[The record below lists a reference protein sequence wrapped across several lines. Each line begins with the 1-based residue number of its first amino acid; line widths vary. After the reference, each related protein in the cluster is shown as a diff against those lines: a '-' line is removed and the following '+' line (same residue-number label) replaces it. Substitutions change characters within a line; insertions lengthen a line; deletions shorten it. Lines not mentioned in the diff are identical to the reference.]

1 MIQPR
6 PKSVIL
12 SGASQSHRE
21 AQSKDPDFARSN
33 SATRTF
39 PTTTFIALILLAT
52 AAHAQSG
59 VLLPADAEQPDPA
72 VLSLEEM
79 TVHIVIDNSD
89 ARVYVTQIFANHG
102 KAIQEGTYIFALP
115 TGSTVSDFATWD
127 GPVRIPAVIL
137 ERKRAAEIYAEAR
150 AQAIDPGLL
159 EAGQRDG
166 SDPKADSTFTAKI
179 APIPGYGTQRLELEY
194 HQRLTV
200 DRLLQSFVFPF
211 RPTQFRQ
218 QTAAHLHI
226 SFELHSANPLTSAQ
240 LISQAFALHLT
251 QQDAHTVL
259 GAWDGTNV
267 ALDQDL
273 GITWKLDPAAAN
285 TLLLST
291 FRTPHAPL
299 PSPDTTTDVSSR
311 PERSGVE
318 RPAAGTTSEP
328 GFFLAQTLLAPPAS
342 APAQP
347 TPPRNVVLLL
357 DTSLSMQWDKLERSY
372 AALEVVL
379 LSLQPADTFSL
390 LLFNQDVSSFQPA
403 PTAATPQNIPQA
415 LAFVKASRLRGGTD
429 LGKALAAALAQ
440 ATVPNTSIYLFSD
453 GNSDRGTTVLTR
465 KIAANYTQQWQQ
477 STHPRL
483 NIFAV
488 GDDAN
493 LPLLRLLAQ
502 NGDQHDGLLEN
513 VLASEPLQPKL
524 GIFLAYSASHP
535 VSGLHLEIAPAAA
548 IHTIYPLDDSVYP
561 GSIAAWVGDYLA
573 PTQHIA
579 FTARD
584 NNQLNATATIDLPAE
599 SLDHPQ
605 LPRLWAQA
613 RVNALV
619 DQIARDGETRAAIDE
634 IIALSRRYKFVTPYT
649 SFLAVPR
656 ALLRPRIIRPG
667 DPVLRVHTDPSIVS
681 VIALFPF
688 GLEKPLRHLA
698 SEDST
703 KGSEA
708 DHLWETRFLAPA
720 DMQDGTYTV
729 RLILRDARGNT
740 YAEQKTFVI
749 ASTPPSVRIT
759 LDRTRFHPGDVV
771 RIHAGATAATRTL
784 TAHLQGSGPA
794 AVAFAVADLRWNS
807 AAAASLG
814 DLRIPATLAPGSY
827 TLSVTAEDIAHNV
840 GSQEVR
846 IDVLP

>member
-1 MIQPR
+1 MKR
-6 PKSVIL
+6 
-12 SGASQSHRE
+12 
-21 AQSKDPDFARSN
+21 
-33 SATRTF
+33 
-39 PTTTFIALILLAT
+39 LLALGFT
-52 AAHAQSG
+52 LCLTLAAHAQSG
-59 VLLPADAEQPDPA
+59 VLLPADADQPNPA

-79 TVHIVIDNSD
+79 NVEIVIDNGD
-89 ARVYVTQIFANHG
+89 ARVRVTQIFANHG

-115 TGSTVSDFATWD
+115 SGSTVSDFATWD
-127 GPVRIPAVIL
+127 GPVRIPAVVL
-137 ERKRAAEIYAEAR
+137 ERKRAGDLYAEAR
-150 AQAIDPGLL
+150 AQAIDPGVL
-159 EAGQRDG
+159 EAGERDG
-166 SDPKADSTFTAKI
+166 SDPKEDSTFTAKI
-179 APIPGYGTQRLELEY
+179 APIPAYGTKRLELEY
-194 HQRLTV
+194 HLRLNV
-200 DRLLQSFVFPF
+200 DQFAQGFVLPLV
-211 RPTQFRQ
+211 PTAYAA
-218 QTAAHLHI
+218 QTAAHLRLR
-226 SFELHSANPLTSAQ
+226 FELHSSLPLNDLQLTSK
-240 LISQAFALHLT
+240 SYPLHFS

-259 GAWDGTNV
+259 GAWEGTSV
-267 ALDQDL
+267 SFSEDFSA
-273 GITWKLDPAAAN
+273 TWKLDPSASD
-285 TLLLST
+285 TLLVST
-291 FRTPHAPL
+291 FRNPRPVL
-299 PSPDTTTDVSSR
+299 PSPDQTIPT
-311 PERSGVE
+311 PH
-318 RPAAGTTSEP
+318 ASEP
-328 GFFLAQTLLAPPAS
+328 GFFLAQTLIAPV
-342 APAQP
+342 APVTMQP
-347 TPPRNVVLLL
+347 SQPRNVVLLL

-372 AALEVVL
+372 AALEAVL
-379 LSLQPADTFSL
+379 LSLKPEDHFSL

-403 PTAATPQNIPQA
+403 PTAAPRQPCSRRCSSSNPAVCAAAPTSAKPSPPRSPRPPLPTPHSISSLTATPTAARPCSAQNRRQLRPAVAALHASPHQHLRRGRRRQSAAASPARPQN
-415 LAFVKASRLRGGTD
+415 
-429 LGKALAAALAQ
+429 
-440 ATVPNTSIYLFSD
+440 
-453 GNSDRGTTVLTR
+453 
-465 KIAANYTQQWQQ
+465 
-477 STHPRL
+477 
-483 NIFAV
+483 
-488 GDDAN
+488 
-493 LPLLRLLAQ
+493 
-502 NGDQHDGLLEN
+502 DGLLEN
-513 VLASEPLQPKL
+513 VLSSEPLQPKL
-524 GIFLAYSASHP
+524 GTSSRTAPRIPSPACAWTSRPPQLPSTPSIRSTTPSTPARIAS
-535 VSGLHLEIAPAAA
+535 
-548 IHTIYPLDDSVYP
+548 
-561 GSIAAWVGDYLA
+561 WVGDYTLH
-573 PTQHIA
+573 PPSTSPSP
-579 FTARD
+579 RD
-584 NNQLNATATIDLPAE
+584 RNGTPLNATATIDLPAE

-613 RVNALV
+613 RVNALL

-656 ALLRPRIIRPG
+656 ARCC
-667 DPVLRVHTDPSIVS
+667 VLASSAPATPSS
-681 VIALFPF
+681 ASTPTPPSSPSSRSFRSAST
-688 GLEKPLRHLA
+688 KPLRHLA